1 MDIEE
6 SSHVK
11 AITYLVLRI
20 YSTPSTSYG
29 STSPIHCPGGPYQS
43 PKATK
48 ISIKITKS
56 CLASLFNG
64 KEVTIT
70 QNMSPASN
78 LSYPIPS

>member
-6 SSHVK
+6 NSLVK

-20 YSTPSTSYG
+20 YSTPSISYG
-29 STSPIHCPGGPYQS
+29 STSPIHCPGGPCQS

-48 ISIKITKS
+48 ISIKITRS

-70 QNMSPASN
+70 QNMSPAFH
-78 LSYPIPS
+78 LSCPIPS